1 MDPPFSLTPEETTAA
16 PKKDAGDPLKLWEPP
31 SEHDTFD
38 FQPEEPRAGTG
49 TFAPQVNIHLAS
61 PTDAAARAV
70 NLLAGENPLLALTI
84 PETQPAPARP
94 QAEPQVQPVQPY
106 AAEQQAPVQPAQPHA
121 EEPQQTISYAP
132 EQPRDTFTFAPQQ
145 DAAQPVAQWQQA
157 PQPVQAVAQAATPAA
172 PAQPSVQAAPA
183 TSQAP
188 AQTAQPRID
197 APVGT
202 APAAAKPILR
212 KRSYPMPSLDLLQQP
227 QQSDSLPS
235 REVLEEQSAGLMNRS
250 EERRVGK
257 EGRSRWSPYH

>member
-1 MDPPFSLTPEETTAA
+1 MDPPFSLTPEETPAA

-61 PTDAAARAV
+61 PTDAAAKAV

-106 AAEQQAPVQPAQPHA
+106 AAEQQSPVQPAQPHA

-132 EQPRDTFTFAPQQ
+132 E
-145 DAAQPVAQWQQA
+145 
-157 PQPVQAVAQAATPAA
+157 
-172 PAQPSVQAAPA
+172 
-183 TSQAP
+183 
-188 AQTAQPRID
+188 
-197 APVGT
+197 
-202 APAAAKPILR
+202 
-212 KRSYPMPSLDLLQQP
+212 
-227 QQSDSLPS
+227 
-235 REVLEEQSAGLMNRS
+235 
-250 EERRVGK
+250 
-257 EGRSRWSPYH
+257 